1 MQGRTIL
8 SVVMMMRRDT
18 GVKTEVSRKIN
29 INNGLTRISRGVFV
43 CLTAG
48 AMLLAPIDAGR
59 DSLLAPGLT
68 PAFAD
73 DDDGDDGG
81 GGGGYGGA
89 GGNSPAGAHRGTGNL
104 GNVSPRGIF
113 RGIRRAITGR
123 TVPRRS
129 ATRAAPV
136 ALPVRVDRELI
147 AAGVSAPQRVE
158 LVAIGYSVVTET
170 DVPLLGTTVMK
181 LRVPEGTSLDTARE
195 QVRSLAV
202 GADVDFNHFY
212 RPEAGE
218 ADTCSGPHCAAPQ
231 LVGWPSSVGERAC
244 GQGVRIAL
252 VDTGINPDHAVF
264 EGRSIDLVRIGD
276 DGLEASGQ
284 QHGTAVAALLAGS
297 ADSRTPGLLPN
308 AELVAIDAF
317 HRARG
322 NGNDDRSDAYTL
334 VRALDAALARE
345 VSVVNLSLAGPAND
359 LLKRAVTV
367 ASDRAVVVAA
377 VGNEGPNAEP
387 AFPAAYPGVIG
398 VTAVDHGKRV
408 YRRAGRGEQVD
419 IAAPGVDVWT
429 AASVSGGRPKT
440 GTSFAAPFVT
450 AAVALLKAS
459 EPALTTAQVKARLSQ
474 SAQDL
479 GDEGRD
485 PVFGWGLLDASDF
498 CAGGEPPSVKAPTAP
513 AVAETVQP

>member
-1 MQGRTIL
+1 M
-8 SVVMMMRRDT
+8 
-18 GVKTEVSRKIN
+18 SRKIN
-29 INNGLTRISRGVFV
+29 INNGLTCILRAAFV
-43 CLTAG
+43 CLTAA
-48 AMLLAPIDAGR
+48 AMLLAPIDAGPG
-59 DSLLAPGLT
+59 SFLAP
-68 PAFAD
+68 AYAD

-81 GGGGYGGA
+81 GGGGYGGGGGA
-89 GGNSPAGAHRGTGNL
+89 GNSPTGLHRGTGNL

-123 TVPRRS
+123 AAPRRS
-129 ATRAAPV
+129 ATRATPA
-136 ALPVRVDRELI
+136 ALPIRVDRELI
-147 AAGVSAPQRVE
+147 VAGVSAPQRVE

-181 LRVPEGTSLDTARE
+181 LLVPEGTSLDAARE

-244 GQGVRIAL
+244 GKGVRIAL
-252 VDTGINPDHAVF
+252 VDTGINADHAVF

-276 DGLEASGQ
+276 DDLEPSGH

-322 NGNDDRSDAYTL
+322 DDDRSDAYTL

-377 VGNEGPNAEP
+377 VGNDGPNAEP

-398 VTAVDHGKRV
+398 VTAVDRGKRV
-408 YRRAGRGEQVD
+408 YRRAGRGEHVD

-459 EPALTTAQVKARLSQ
+459 QPTLTTAQVKTRLSQ

-479 GDEGRD
+479 GDDGRD

-498 CAGGEPPSVKAPTAP
+498 CAGDIPSAEAPIAP